1 MPGSPL
7 PYPSLTRSLKDGGAF
22 LSFTYSPAHAPPPAA
37 PKYEARDEALLHI
50 EDKLKSELKRSN
62 NILERALLSWG
73 TRPSVH
79 VVRGKPWLE
88 DLNRFPALRL
98 KVTLS
103 GGDLSEEALWGLLRP
118 YGRIA
123 SMDKKA
129 GEAMVLFSRMRSAT
143 SARNCAHGLVLPD
156 GTKLTINYAGQER
169 AKQFWDWTTNH
180 PRIVLPVLAFL
191 LGGFTYAIF
200 DPVRAFFIE
209 TKLSHTFEL

>member
-1 MPGSPL
+1 
-7 PYPSLTRSLKDGGAF
+7 
-22 LSFTYSPAHAPPPAA
+22 
-37 PKYEARDEALLHI
+37 
-50 EDKLKSELKRSN
+50 
-62 NILERALLSWG
+62 
-73 TRPSVH
+73 
-79 VVRGKPWLE
+79 
-88 DLNRFPALRL
+88 
-98 KVTLS
+98 
-103 GGDLSEEALWGLLRP
+103 
-118 YGRIA
+118 
-123 SMDKKA
+123 
-129 GEAMVLFSRMRSAT
+129 MVLFSRMRSAT